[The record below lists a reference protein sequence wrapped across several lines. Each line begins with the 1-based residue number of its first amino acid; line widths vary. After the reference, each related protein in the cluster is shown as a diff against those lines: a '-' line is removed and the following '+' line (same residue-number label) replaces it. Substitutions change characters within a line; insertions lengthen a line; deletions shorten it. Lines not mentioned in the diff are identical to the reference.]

1 MKCLLYALTSVGL
14 ENFFFLIFFIFLS
27 HKAVLTFNLSGKM
40 EGNVECDNNETK
52 VQLVISNTSL
62 SSGNRNDL
70 ISAFFSQCTIYLKID
85 LSSTSLRDLL
95 NSIFNRVT
103 T

>member
-1 MKCLLYALTSVGL
+1 
-14 ENFFFLIFFIFLS
+14 
-27 HKAVLTFNLSGKM
+27 M
-40 EGNVECDNNETK
+40 EGNVECDNNEAK
-52 VQLVISNTSL
+52 VQLTISNTSL
-62 SSGNRNDL
+62 SSGNRKFTNDL
-70 ISAFFSQCTIYLKID
+70 ISAFFFSQCTIYLKID

>member
-1 MKCLLYALTSVGL
+1 
-14 ENFFFLIFFIFLS
+14 
-27 HKAVLTFNLSGKM
+27 M
-40 EGNVECDNNETK
+40 EGNVECDNNEAK
-52 VQLVISNTSL
+52 VQLTIINTSL
-62 SSGNRNDL
+62 SSGNRKFTNDL